1 MSRLSNVPQYLNL
14 SLRGGAPARLCML
27 KNAAAYTNAPDVNLP
42 PSRRFADWRAAREA
56 TLTDTGPALSAG
68 YNTENAGT
76 PYEKRTPVYVAFCG
90 DHFRDE
96 RHADD
101 IDGAGIDHRGWFAD
115 ADCSNTVRGLVGRLS
130 HGRFVAGYSVKDNG
144 EHVYLCE
151 VFDDER
157 EAARTADRAAELYAD
172 AEREYSERWQAAQEL
187 AERITARKSRV
198 SELFAL
204 RNHPRHRDTARDE
217 LAEVCAIIR
226 KMRAELADDYA
237 DIEF

>member
-14 SLRGGAPARLCML
+14 ALAGGARARLCML

-56 TLTDTGPALSAG
+56 TFTDTGPALSQG
-68 YNTENAGT
+68 FNTENAGT
-76 PYEKRTPVYVAFCG
+76 PYEKRTPVWVAFCG

-101 IDGAGIDHRGWFAD
+101 VEGGPDHRGWFAD

-144 EHVYLCE
+144 EHVYLPQ

-157 EAARTADRAAELYAD
+157 EAARAADQEAERYAET
-172 AEREYSERWQAAQEL
+172 EREYSERWQAAQEQRDK
-187 AERITARKSRV
+187 AEREEKEVAR
-198 SELFAL
+198 LFAL
-204 RNHPRHRDTARDE
+204 RNHATLGEAARAD
-217 LAEVCAIIR
+217 LDDHI
-226 KMRAELADDYA
+226 AELRALRQSLKYEYS